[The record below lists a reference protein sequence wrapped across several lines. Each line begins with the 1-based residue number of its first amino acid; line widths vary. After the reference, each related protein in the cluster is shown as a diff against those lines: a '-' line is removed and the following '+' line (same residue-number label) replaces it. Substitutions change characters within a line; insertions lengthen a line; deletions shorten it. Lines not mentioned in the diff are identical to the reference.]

1 MYKYFLKRIIDIL
14 LALAALII
22 LSPLLIP
29 VCIGLL
35 LTGEHYLFYFQKR
48 IGYKNRNFYIWK
60 FATMT
65 KNSPNMAGGLHTV
78 RKDPRILPMGKFLR
92 KTKINELPQLFNILI
107 GHMSIIG
114 PRPLVD
120 KTFEPYPEH
129 VKAVIYNVKPGLTGI
144 GSIVFRD
151 EEQLLSAT
159 TMPLEEYYRVYISPY
174 KGELELW
181 YQKNL
186 SAYTDLMLVFLT
198 AWAIIAPQ
206 SELVHKVFKDLPE
219 RPEALRKGE

>member
-1 MYKYFLKRIIDIL
+1 MYKYFFKRIFDIL
-14 LALAALII
+14 LALVALII

-35 LTGEHYLFYFQKR
+35 LTGEHYIFYFQKR
-48 IGYKNRNFYIWK
+48 IGYKNRHFDIWK
-60 FATMT
+60 FATML
-65 KNSPNMAGGLHTV
+65 KASPNLAGGLHTTK
-78 RKDPRILPMGKFLR
+78 KDPRLMPMGGFLR
-92 KTKINELPQLFNILI
+92 KTKINELPQLINILI
-107 GHMSIIG
+107 GDMSIIG

-120 KTFEPYPEH
+120 KTFAPYPEH

-151 EEQLLSAT
+151 EEDLLSRT
-159 TMPLEEYYRVYISPY
+159 TMPLEEYYKVHISPY
-174 KGELELW
+174 KGELEIW

-198 AWAIIAPQ
+198 AWAIVAPKNN
-206 SELVHKVFKDLPE
+206 LVYSVFRDLPE
-219 RPEALRKGE
+219 RPEELKK